1 MLTDC
6 YVEEDLATAR
16 PYDHFQFQRVGY
28 FNLDPDSHDGRL
40 IFNRTVS
47 LRDTWSKKKNR

>member
-1 MLTDC
+1 M
-6 YVEEDLATAR
+6 EEDLATAR

-28 FNLDPDSHDGRL
+28 FNLDPDSRDGRL